1 MRFLNKLP
9 DNYLRGIIITLT
21 LYCLILIGIVFIK
34 ATFTERLTIDDIT
47 KVFEYNGNK
56 LEKGALVIDAKEG
69 GVGYEAGIRA
79 GDTIIYING
88 NEISDFTAFQNIL
101 NRSQDGEILN
111 YTVIRNGQLLNFKVN
126 VYKYFHLI
134 YYVFFTLS
142 FGFLVIGFI
151 VGYSKPKEY
160 VSQIFFLL
168 GCAASLGFNVFGGI
182 WYYINSDSFIWYN
195 FTIGEI
201 LVFPLFFHFFSI
213 YPIQYNFKLRRSLI
227 AFAYIYVFVL
237 VTAFYFLSYSD
248 VEIGIAIR
256 NLLGISPVIF
266 LFAGIALFIRSYTK
280 IKEPQ
285 LKKSLKVI
293 AIGFLIGAIG
303 LIYYFFLFSIVY
315 ERFGMNPV
323 FRIPT
328 ILVLAIPLSFG
339 YSIFKYRILDTEF
352 IVKKSLVFGFVT
364 AIIIG
369 IYLTVLYIIDS
380 LLSQFLVSN
389 RQLITISLI
398 IIITFSF
405 DFVNKKVKEFVD
417 KQFYR
422 ERYNYRQAL
431 LKFAEELPYIK
442 NINEILSKIGKSI
455 YETIGIESI
464 NIWLNNKYYEQIT
477 EADESSKNK
486 SEKLNEAFR
495 ELFSYNP
502 EPLSL
507 YEVNLEVIHIK
518 PVLKEMFKEEKI
530 VLSVPVFLKN
540 NLLGAINFGKK
551 KSGKAYSDED
561 IDLLKTL
568 ASQSAIAFENAR
580 LQTEEMKRRKFEEEL
595 RIAQT
600 IQEGLLPNKK
610 NIIKGIEIEC
620 FYKPAKIVG
629 GDFYD
634 LIKIDEDKILIV
646 VADVSGK
653 GIPAALYMSK
663 IQAMIQIAAKIY
675 KNPKDI
681 LIEVNKQIKNKIE
694 KKSFVTVVMALFD
707 LKDKT
712 ARICRAGHPPVI
724 YKSKN
729 GTNIVWDKGIG
740 IGLVREGNISNEIGL
755 FKENMLETEIKFY
768 DDDYFL
774 FYSDGLIEAMDTQ
787 NELFGTDRLLNI
799 INSNSYDNTEEMKEK
814 IINSVSE
821 FRNGREQNDD
831 ITFVIG
837 KIKTL

>member
-9 DNYLRGIIITLT
+9 DNYLRGIIITIT
-21 LYCLILIGIVFIK
+21 LYCVIIIGIVFVK
-34 ATFTERLTIDDIT
+34 ATFTDRLTIDDIT
-47 KVFEYNGNK
+47 KTFEYDGKK
-56 LEKGALVIDAKEG
+56 LEKGALVIDVKEG
-69 GVGYEAGIRA
+69 GAGYNAGIRE
-79 GDTIIYING
+79 GDTIVYVNG
-88 NEISDFTAFQNIL
+88 NGFFDFNTFQSTL
-101 NRSQDGEILN
+101 NKSKDGEILN
-111 YTVIRNGQLLNFKVN
+111 YTVIRNGQLLNFKVK

-168 GCAASLGFNVFGGI
+168 GCAAALGFNVFGGI
-182 WYYINSDSFIWYN
+182 WYYITVDSFIWYN
-195 FTIGEI
+195 FAFGEI
-201 LVFPLFFHFFSI
+201 FVFPLFFHFFSI
-213 YPIQYNFKLRRSLI
+213 YPIQYNFRLRKSII
-227 AFAYIYVFVL
+227 AFAYIYVFLL
-237 VTAFYFLSYSD
+237 VISFYFLSYQS
-248 VEIGIAIR
+248 VILGNLLR
-256 NLLGISPVIF
+256 NLLGLSPVIF

-280 IKEPQ
+280 IKDPQ

-303 LIYYFFLFSIVY
+303 LIYYFFLFSLVY
-315 ERFGMNPV
+315 ERFGMNPI
-323 FRIPT
+323 FRLPT

-364 AIIIG
+364 AITIC
-369 IYLTVLYIIDS
+369 IYLAVLYIIDS

-464 NIWLNNKYYEQIT
+464 NIWLNDKYYSQLT
-477 EADESSKNK
+477 EGDENQKTK
-486 SEKLNEAFR
+486 SEKLSEAFR
-495 ELFSYNP
+495 NLYSYNS
-502 EPLSL
+502 EPVSL
-507 YEVNLEVIHIK
+507 YEVNLEELHIK
-518 PVLKEMFKEEKI
+518 PVLKQTFTEEKI

-580 LQTEEMKRRKFEEEL
+580 LQAEEIKKRKFEEEL

-600 IQEGLLPNKK
+600 IQEGLLPSKRNLI
-610 NIIKGIEIEC
+610 NGIEIDC

-634 LIKIDEDKILIV
+634 LIKIDNDKIIIV

-694 KKSFVTVVMALFD
+694 RKSFVTVVMALFD
-707 LKDKT
+707 LKTKT
-712 ARICRAGHPPVI
+712 AKICRAGHPPVI
-724 YKSKN
+724 YKSHN
-729 GTNIVWDKGIG
+729 GTNIIWDKGIG
-740 IGLVREGNISNEIGL
+740 IGLVREGSQINEIGL
-755 FKENMLETEIKFY
+755 FKENMLETEIKFKN
-768 DDDYFL
+768 DDCFM
-774 FYSDGLIEAMDTQ
+774 FYSDGLIEAMDSN

-799 INSNSYDNTEEMKEK
+799 INSNSYNNTGEMKEK
-814 IINSVSE
+814 IINAVNE

-837 KIKTL
+837 KIKPL

>member
-1 MRFLNKLP
+1 M
-9 DNYLRGIIITLT
+9 
-21 LYCLILIGIVFIK
+21 
-34 ATFTERLTIDDIT
+34 DDVT
-47 KVFEYNGNK
+47 KVFEYNGFK
-56 LEKGALVIDAKEG
+56 LEKGAFVIDVKEG
-69 GVGYEAGIRA
+69 GAGYNAGIRA
-79 GDTIIYING
+79 GDTIIYVNG
-88 NEISDFTAFQNIL
+88 NPVNDFTTFQSVL
-101 NRSQDGEILN
+101 NKSKDGEVLN
-111 YTVIRNGQLLNFKVN
+111 YTVIRNGQLLNFKVS

-142 FGFLVIGFI
+142 FGFLIIGFI

-168 GCAASLGFNVFGGI
+168 GAAASLGFNVFGGI
-182 WYYINSDSFIWYN
+182 WYYTTMDSFIWYN

-213 YPIQYNFKLRRSLI
+213 YPIQYNFRLRKSLI
-227 AFAYIYVFVL
+227 ALAYIYVFVL
-237 VTAFYFLSYSD
+237 VIAFYLLSYTN

-293 AIGFLIGAIG
+293 AVGFLIGAIG
-303 LIYYFFLFSIVY
+303 LIYYFFLFTLVY
-315 ERFGMNPV
+315 ENFGMNPV
-323 FRIPT
+323 FRLPT

-364 AIIIG
+364 AILIG
-369 IYLTVLYIIDS
+369 IYLLVLYIIDS

-405 DFVNKKVKEFVD
+405 DFVNKKVKDFVD

-455 YETIGIESI
+455 YDTIGIESI
-464 NIWLNNKYYEQIT
+464 NIWLNDKYYAQIT
-477 EADESSKNK
+477 ETDETSKNR

-495 ELFSYNP
+495 ELYENNS
-502 EPLSL
+502 EPVSL
-507 YEVNLEVIHIK
+507 YEVNVEELHIK
-518 PVLKEMFKEEKI
+518 PILKHTFKEEKI

-580 LQTEEMKRRKFEEEL
+580 LQAEEVKRRKFEEEL

-600 IQEGLLPNKK
+600 IQEGLLPNKR
-610 NIIKGIEIEC
+610 NLVKGIEIDC

-634 LIKIDEDKILIV
+634 LIKVDDDKILVV

-663 IQAMIQIAAKIY
+663 VQAMIQIAAKIY
-675 KNPKDI
+675 KTPKEI

-707 LKDKT
+707 LKTKT

-729 GTNIVWDKGIG
+729 GTNIIWDKGIG
-740 IGLVREGNISNEIGL
+740 IGLVREGNEFNEIGL
-755 FKENMLETEIKFY
+755 FKENVLETEIKFN
-768 DDDYFL
+768 DDDYFM
-774 FYSDGLIEAMDTQ
+774 FYSDGLIEAMDTN
-787 NELFGTDRLLNI
+787 NELFGTNRLLNI
-799 INSNSYDNTEEMKEK
+799 IDSNSYKDTKEMKER
-814 IINSVSE
+814 IISDVNK

-831 ITFVIG
+831 ITFVIS